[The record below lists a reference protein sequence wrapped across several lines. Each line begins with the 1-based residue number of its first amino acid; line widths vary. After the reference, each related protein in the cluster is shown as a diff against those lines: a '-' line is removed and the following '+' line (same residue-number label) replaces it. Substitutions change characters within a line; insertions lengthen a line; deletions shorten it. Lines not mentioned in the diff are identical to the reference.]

1 MCTQRYSV
9 MSSFRV
15 PQYARKARGKVVFF
29 VGKEMLFESAQTRV
43 VWLFVVT
50 SNTLNTFALH

>member
-1 MCTQRYSV
+1 